1 MVSNITHFSTLYK
14 DEISHFWN
22 ILESGSHEAKPRG
35 SWCCMYFSLYKKQE
49 WGTESG
55 GPNTNTT
62 GQATPHPPRSG
73 FVPIPGDLKKKG
85 RSDGAHCTA
94 SIHEYDDSSVSD
106 KRYISL
112 SFTHILIS
120 IAETASLFSLSHSIF
135 SYSKVPFFQT
145 FSIYMYSISACLEMG
160 WMNF

>member
-1 MVSNITHFSTLYK
+1 MKLVIF
-14 DEISHFWN
+14 EISWN
-22 ILESGSHEAKPRG
+22 LAHMRPSLVDRGVVCILACIKNKSEEQKVGDQTPTPQARPHHTPPDLGSSP
-35 SWCCMYFSLYKKQE
+35 YQV
-49 WGTESG
+49 T
-55 GPNTNTT
+55 
-62 GQATPHPPRSG
+62 
-73 FVPIPGDLKKKG
+73 LKKKG

-160 WMNF
+160 